1 MPNIVAVVLR
11 VKKTSIG
18 FSNRWKQQEKH
29 DSHVV
34 FSLKS
39 NCICFFVFF
48 LHFDAFFKYD
58 LDFRPEV
65 SSREG
70 HINGENW
77 EDYMWSSYVTSTETM
92 TISTPITRKN
102 YYFSFFLPSTQQ
114 LVMRHHANGKTK
126 LSLLYSEVYIMH
138 TLWQAYIRFSKKENN
153 QKRPIPPKNKK

>member
-1 MPNIVAVVLR
+1 MTLKSTFYFSCQKTTMTVQNKDNVKFCCSRPTC
-11 VKKTSIG
+11 KKTSIG

-102 YYFSFFLPSTQQ
+102 YYFSFFFTFHSTA
-114 LVMRHHANGKTK
+114 RDASSCK
-126 LSLLYSEVYIMH
+126 
-138 TLWQAYIRFSKKENN
+138 W
-153 QKRPIPPKNKK
+153 KN